1 MQSGSLFYTEDESTK
16 EKSVFMVVPAIVV
29 LTMLLLTMCS
39 FPIFVSLGVAG
50 VMGLFLSKGTA
61 FLGLASTS
69 FFGQLNSFEMIALPL
84 FILMGQVLSKTP
96 IGKDLFEAASRWLS
110 WIPGGLAIA
119 SVGACTVFG
128 AVSGVSIAGV
138 AAIGP
143 LAVPEMI
150 DRGYDR
156 KLAAGSVVT
165 AGALAML
172 IPPSVPFIIYSA
184 VSGESVA
191 KLFIGGIVPGLT
203 IAFLLSVYICVQAI
217 WNPQA
222 APRSTGRSFTWRERF
237 SSLGR
242 IWHAGVLIVLVLG
255 SIYTGFATPTEAS
268 AVGAAGAFAIAGLVY
283 RTLTPRTVMDIL
295 RDCLRVSAAILLI
308 IGCAKIFGDY
318 LNMVRLPQ
326 LLSEFLLGLNLPR
339 MVIVFFI
346 MFVLILLGMF
356 VDAVSLI
363 VVTTPILLPLMTTLG
378 FSTLWYGIILV
389 INLELAVVTPPVG
402 LNLYTL
408 SGVCPFLNIEEIIR
422 SSIPFVLIEIAA
434 LIFFTLFPSFSLWLP
449 GLIQ

>member
-1 MQSGSLFYTEDESTK
+1 MLATLL
-16 EKSVFMVVPAIVV
+16 VVIV
-29 LTMLLLTMCS
+29 MLILLAGG
-39 FPIFVSLGVAG
+39 FPIFMALGISG
-50 VMGLFLSKGTA
+50 VLGLYLSKGTA
-61 FLGLASTS
+61 LLGLAATS
-69 FFGQLNSFEMIALPL
+69 FFGQLNSFELIALPL
-84 FILMGQVLSKTP
+84 FILMGQALTKTP
-96 IGKDLFEAASRWLS
+96 IGEDLFETASKWLT

-138 AAIGP
+138 AAIGS
-143 LAVPEMI
+143 LAVPQMI
-150 DRGYDR
+150 GRGYDR
-156 KLAAGSVVT
+156 GLAAGAVVT

-191 KLFIGGIVPGLT
+191 KLFIGGIVPGLV
-203 IAFLLSVYICVQAI
+203 IATLLSVSIIVRVLL
-217 WNPQA
+217 NPKLA
-222 APRSTGRSFTWRERF
+222 LRTSVTKATWRERLI
-237 SSLGR
+237 SLGR
-242 IWHAGVLIVLVLG
+242 IWHAALLIALVLG

-283 RTLTPRTVMDIL
+283 RVLDPAKIMEIL
-295 RDCLRVSAAILLI
+295 RDCLRVSASILLI

-326 LLSEFLLGLNLPR
+326 HLTQFLLELHLPDIVVLF
-339 MVIVFFI
+339 VI
-346 MFVLILLGMF
+346 MALLIVLGMF

-363 VVTTPILLPLMTTLG
+363 VVTTPILLPLITAMG
-378 FSTLWYGIILV
+378 FSSLWYGIVLV

-408 SGVCPFLNIEEIIR
+408 RSVCPLLSIEEIIR
-422 SSIPFVLIEIAA
+422 SSIPFVMIEIVA
-434 LIFFTLFPSFSLWLP
+434 LVLFTLFPALSLWLP
-449 GLIQ
+449 ELIP